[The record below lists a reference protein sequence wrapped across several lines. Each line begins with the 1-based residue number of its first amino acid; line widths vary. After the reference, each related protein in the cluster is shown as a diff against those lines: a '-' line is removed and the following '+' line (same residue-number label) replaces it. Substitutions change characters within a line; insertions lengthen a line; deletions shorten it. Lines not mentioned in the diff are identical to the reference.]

1 MLAQKKV
8 LSLVKLEETIK
19 TIWIEKISVEICQNL
34 VNIFKP
40 TYERDLIAEIIKNK
54 AYSSKYQIIDFFV

>member
-34 VNIFKP
+34 VNIPKP